1 MDRHARG
8 TRITSTSAAEESL
21 QTLTLHLPDAAATT
35 RVGVAIAPLLV
46 GGMVVALQGDLGAGK
61 TTLARGVLRALG
73 VSGPI
78 KSPSY
83 ALVEHYPLSSIYF
96 YHLDFYRFDNPAEW
110 ETAGLA
116 ECFRADSVCLIE
128 WPEHVAAL
136 LPPFDLTLALSPA
149 SSTRDGRTLVA
160 HAGSKAG
167 ERCVSAIEAAS
178 VGRRTPD

>member
-1 MDRHARG
+1 LPA
-8 TRITSTSAAEESL
+8 
-21 QTLTLHLPDAAATT
+21 LTFHLPDAAATT
-35 RVGVAIAPLLV
+35 RVGAALAPALA

-96 YHLDFYRFDNPAEW
+96 YHLDFYRFDNAAEW
-110 ETAGLA
+110 ETTGLA

-128 WPEHVAAL
+128 WPERVAAL
-136 LPPFDLTLALSPA
+136 LPPFDFTLALSPA
-149 SSTRDGRTLVA
+149 SSPRDGRTLVA
-160 HAGSKAG
+160 HAGSEAG
-167 ERCVSAIEAAS
+167 ERCVSAIEAACAE
-178 VGRRTPD
+178 RHTRD

>member
-1 MDRHARG
+1 LHA
-8 TRITSTSAAEESL
+8 
-21 QTLTLHLPDAAATT
+21 LTLHLPDAAATT
-35 RVGVAIAPLLV
+35 RVGAALAPALA

-96 YHLDFYRFDNPAEW
+96 YHLDFYRFENPAEW

-116 ECFRADSVCLIE
+116 ECFRTDSVCLIE
-128 WPEHVAAL
+128 WPERVAAL

-149 SSTRDGRTLVA
+149 PSTRDGRTLVA
-160 HAGSKAG
+160 RANSEPGK
-167 ERCVSAIEAAS
+167 RCMSAIEAAF
-178 VGRRTPD
+178 VEGRMSD

>member
-1 MDRHARG
+1 MR
-8 TRITSTSAAEESL
+8 TSVHQAFGS
-21 QTLTLHLPDAAATT
+21 LTLHLPDAAATT
-35 RVGVAIAPLLV
+35 SVGAALAPALA

-73 VSGPI
+73 VEGPI

-116 ECFRADSVCLIE
+116 ECFRADSVCLVE
-128 WPEHVAAL
+128 WPERVAAL
-136 LPPFDLTLALSPA
+136 LPPIDLTLSLSPA
-149 SSTRDGRTLVA
+149 PSMRDGRTVVA
-160 HAGSKAG
+160 YAGSEAG

-178 VGRRTPD
+178 VGRHTLD

>member
-1 MDRHARG
+1 MHA
-8 TRITSTSAAEESL
+8 
-21 QTLTLHLPDAAATT
+21 LTLYLRDAAATT
-35 RVGVAIAPLLV
+35 NVGAALAPALA

-73 VSGPI
+73 VEGPI

-110 ETAGLA
+110 DTAGLA

-128 WPEHVAAL
+128 WPERVASL
-136 LPPFDLTLALSPA
+136 LPPLDLTLALSLAPA
-149 SSTRDGRTLVA
+149 TRDGRTLVA
-160 HAGSKAG
+160 HAGSEAG
-167 ERCVSAIEAAS
+167 ERCLSAIEAAS
-178 VGRRTPD
+178 VGRRPPD